1 MYVWRVPW
9 SCWDSS
15 EIFFAKTW
23 VWVAEEACRAI
34 RVPPENSEIA
44 AILWISPNTVRK
56 HLENIY
62 AKLNVTNRAGAVANF
77 LGGFSQ
83 EQPATAPRR

>member
-1 MYVWRVPW
+1 MQVTSKLTAREH
-9 SCWDSS
+9 
-15 EIFFAKTW
+15 EIL
-23 VWVAEEACRAI
+23 VWVSRGKQ
-34 RVPPENSEIA
+34 NSEIA